1 MGEFSINPFV
11 PNVLYVGH
19 QILAEIAKKLGHIW
33 VKQKIE
39 FFIGSRISKFLRP
52 AQRYDDFKLIKITC
66 QAACH
71 GKT

>member
-1 MGEFSINPFV
+1 MFNPFV

-19 QILAEIAKKLGHIW
+19 KILAGIAKKLGHIW

-52 AQRYDDFKLIKITC
+52 VQRYDDFKLIKITC
-66 QAACH
+66 QATCH